1 MAGERD
7 GTLPRYGTQ
16 KPLPQRVRRSYS
28 WRVTDHEQ
36 ETQSFSAERFKAFV
50 DAVVAIAM
58 TLLIL
63 PLMESVSEAA
73 SDKLSTADFLNE
85 HNGQLTSFVLS
96 FVLIANSWIGHHRQY
111 NQVDVITR
119 PLLWINVA
127 WMATIVWLPVPT
139 AMLGQMDS
147 DPLQAVLYIGTLIL
161 TQVTTLAA
169 RIYLLKHPGF
179 TGHDP
184 QRIRR
189 GAMADIAS
197 ILLFGVALV
206 IVITVGSIGYFALFL
221 LALTGILARTLDR
234 VFGRRG

>member
-1 MAGERD
+1 
-7 GTLPRYGTQ
+7 
-16 KPLPQRVRRSYS
+16 VS
-28 WRVTDHEQ
+28 EQ
-36 ETQSFSAERFKAFV
+36 TETTRQFSNERFKAFV

-73 SDKLSTADFLNE
+73 SDKLSTLEFIDE
-85 HNGQLTSFVLS
+85 HSGQLLSFVLS

-111 NQVDVITR
+111 NEVVVVTR

-161 TQVTTLAA
+161 TQATTFAG
-169 RIYLLKHPGF
+169 RIYLLRHPGY
-179 TGHDP
+179 TRDDP
-184 QRIRR
+184 QRMRI
-189 GAMADIAS
+189 GAVSDAAS
-197 ILLFGVALV
+197 ALLFGIALI
-206 IVITVGSIGYFALFL
+206 IVIEVGSLGYFALFL
-221 LALTGILARTLDR
+221 LAFTGVLTRMLNKVIR
-234 VFGRRG
+234 RRG

>member
-1 MAGERD
+1 M
-7 GTLPRYGTQ
+7 TQ
-16 KPLPQRVRRSYS
+16 L
-28 WRVTDHEQ
+28 
-36 ETQSFSAERFKAFV
+36 FSAERFKAFV

-73 SDKLSTADFLNE
+73 SDKLSTAEFLNE
-85 HNGQLTSFVLS
+85 HSGQLTSFVLS

-119 PLLWINVA
+119 PLLWINVV

-161 TQVTTLAA
+161 TQVANLAA
-169 RIYLLKHPGF
+169 RIYLLRHPTF
-179 TGHDP
+179 TRHDP
-184 QRIRR
+184 QRIRM

-197 ILLFGVALV
+197 ILLFGIALV
-206 IVITVGSIGYFALFL
+206 IVIMIGSIGYFALFL
-221 LALTGILARTLDR
+221 LALTGILARTLKR
-234 VFGRRG
+234 VFVRRG

>member
-1 MAGERD
+1 MAGERE
-7 GTLPRYGTQ
+7 GTLPRYGTRMALPRR
-16 KPLPQRVRRSYS
+16 PLRSYS
-28 WRVTDHEQ
+28 WRVTEREQ
-36 ETQSFSAERFKAFV
+36 VTQSFSAERFKAFV

-85 HNGQLTSFVLS
+85 HSGQLTSFVLS
-96 FVLIANSWIGHHRQY
+96 FVLIANSWIGHHHQY

-161 TQVTTLAA
+161 MQVATLAA
-169 RIYLLKHPGF
+169 QIYFLQHPGY

-184 QRIRR
+184 ERIRR
-189 GAMADIAS
+189 GAAADIAS
-197 ILLFGVALV
+197 VLLFGVALV
-206 IVITVGSIGYFALFL
+206 IVIMVGSIGYFALFL

>member
-1 MAGERD
+1 MTE
-7 GTLPRYGTQ
+7 
-16 KPLPQRVRRSYS
+16 
-28 WRVTDHEQ
+28 HEQ
-36 ETQSFSAERFKAFV
+36 MTQSFSTERFKAFV

-85 HNGQLTSFVLS
+85 HSGQLTSFVLS

-111 NQVDVITR
+111 NDVEVITR

-139 AMLGQMDS
+139 AMIGQMDS

-161 TQVTTLAA
+161 TQFTTFAG
-169 RIYLLKHPGF
+169 RIYLLRHP
-179 TGHDP
+179 TYTRADP
-184 QRIRR
+184 QRIRL
-189 GAMADIAS
+189 GAVADIAS
-197 ILLFGVALV
+197 AILFGIALI
-206 IVITVGSIGYFALFL
+206 IVIAFGSVGYFALFL
-221 LALTGILARTLDR
+221 LALTGTLARALNKLFRT
-234 VFGRRG
+234 RG